1 MTELFEAAFSTF
13 NIIPTVILL
22 FVLMYWVLVILGAMD
37 ISTFDFDLDIDADA
51 DLDMDVDGAA
61 DGDISYLN
69 YILKFFNIDK
79 LPLMVFMTCWIV
91 PVWMVSVL
99 GNHYLGNT
107 SFLFSLVILLPAMFG
122 SLFIAKVLTF
132 PFVKFFD
139 KLEDQADSE
148 KDIIGHEVTVVM
160 TARDSQ
166 MGQAEIFYNNNSLRV
181 NIKTKTGE
189 ITKGSKALIT
199 SFEQENNCY
208 IVEPHFTID

>member
-37 ISTFDFDLDIDADA
+37 VSTFDFDLDIDADA

-69 YILKFFNIDK
+69 HILKFFNIDK

-160 TARDSQ
+160 TTRESQ

-199 SFEQENNCY
+199 SFELRTSNF
-208 IVEPHFTID
+208 EPRTSNFEL